1 MNDPVYVEAARALAA
16 RVLQQ
21 DRLDLEQRLT
31 LAFRLALA
39 RPPEKKELAVLIRTY
54 QQQKANFTRDAK
66 AAEELLAVGE
76 SPRPTQLDVVEL
88 AAMTG
93 VANVLLNLNET
104 ITR

>member
-1 MNDPVYVEAARALAA
+1 MNDPVYVEAARAFAT

-21 DRLDLEQRLT
+21 RGLNLEQQLT
-31 LAFRLALA
+31 FAFRLALA
-39 RPPEKKELAVLIRTY
+39 RPPEKKELAVLERTY
-54 QQQKANFTRDAK
+54 RDQKANFAQDKK

-76 SPRPTQLDVVEL
+76 SPRPKDLDAVEL